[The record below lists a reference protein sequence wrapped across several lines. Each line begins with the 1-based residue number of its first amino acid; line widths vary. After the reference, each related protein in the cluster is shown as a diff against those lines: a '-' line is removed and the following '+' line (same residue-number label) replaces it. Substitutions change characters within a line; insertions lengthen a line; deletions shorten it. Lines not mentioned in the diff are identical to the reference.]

1 VRASH
6 QAEGGEDVAKRA
18 RIIPAARLSR
28 SFEEG
33 ITKTISGLVGAIG
46 RIAER

>member
-18 RIIPAARLSR
+18 RMIPAARLSH
-28 SFEEG
+28 SFKEG
-33 ITKTISGLVGAIG
+33 ITKTIGRLVGAIG